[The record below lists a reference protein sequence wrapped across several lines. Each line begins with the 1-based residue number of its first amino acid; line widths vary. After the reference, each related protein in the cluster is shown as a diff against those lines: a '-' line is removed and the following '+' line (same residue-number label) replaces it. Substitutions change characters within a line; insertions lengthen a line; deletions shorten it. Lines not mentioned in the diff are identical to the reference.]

1 MRPTNR
7 TRLNVQSLESREV
20 PACVVTHP
28 TADTLVITGDAA
40 PDLVVLRDNGAGGVS
55 GFATGAGAFGFAGI
69 KNIRVNTGAGDDRV
83 DYNLTRNLLPN
94 QVRNLTVSLGAGN
107 DWFSANLH
115 NPSTAVGSDLLANS
129 HMTIAAFGGDGKDSM
144 HVNANSDVDVAA
156 GASLKMM
163 MFGEAGNDLM
173 TAFYRGE
180 NDGAVAIQN
189 LDGGTGDDVIRAVY
203 QADPGSTGSA
213 LGIVHGGDGNDALSL
228 FMFGPNV
235 SPLSLLDGGA
245 GTDSGFHS
253 PNVTM
258 INVP

>member
-20 PACVVTHP
+20 PACLVTHP
-28 TADTLVITGDAA
+28 TADTVVITGDAA
-40 PDLVVLRDNGAGGVS
+40 NDLVVIRDNGAGVVT
-55 GFATGAGAFGFAGI
+55 GFATGFGVFGFAGI
-69 KNIRVNTGAGDDRV
+69 KNIRVATGAGDDHV
-83 DYNLTRNLLPN
+83 DYNLTANLLPN
-94 QVRNLTVSLGAGN
+94 QVRTLAASLGSGN

-115 NPSTAVGSDLLANS
+115 NPATAVGSDLLFNS

-144 HVNANSDVDVAA
+144 HINANNDVDVAA
-156 GASLKMM
+156 GASLKML
-163 MFGEAGNDLM
+163 MFGEAGNDLL

-180 NDGAVAIQN
+180 NDGMVALQE

-203 QADPGSTGSA
+203 QADPGSNGSA
-213 LGIVHGGDGNDALSL
+213 LGIAHGRDGNDAISL
-228 FMFGPNV
+228 FLIGPNV
-235 SPLSLLDGGA
+235 SPLSLLDGGP

-253 PNVTM
+253 SNVTM